1 MSAVQEVPADFLASV
16 GQAVV
21 TPSQVSARSH
31 SPAAARQTAPA
42 GLSAS
47 GGHVSLDP
55 VHVSAGSHAPVEARH
70 VVAAVA
76 NVHVAVQQEPDWP
89 FWAPRSHCSPES
101 TWPSPQAAR
110 KVAMDAAQLRDGFN
124 MPPAE

>member
-1 MSAVQEVPADFLASV
+1 VLEGRNASV
-16 GQAVV
+16 GQE
-21 TPSQVSARSH
+21 TLDPSQVSATSH
-31 SPAAARQTAPA
+31 PPAAAARQTVPT

-55 VHVSAGSHAPVEARH
+55 VHVSAGSHPPVEARH

-89 FWAPRSHCSPES
+89 FWAPRSHCSPAS
-101 TWPSPQAAR
+101 TWPSPHAAL

-124 MPPAE
+124 VPSAE